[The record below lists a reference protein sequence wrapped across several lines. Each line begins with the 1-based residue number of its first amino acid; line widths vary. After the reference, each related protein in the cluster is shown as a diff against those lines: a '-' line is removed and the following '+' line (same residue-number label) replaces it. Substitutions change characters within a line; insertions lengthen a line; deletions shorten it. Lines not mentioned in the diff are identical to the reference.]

1 MVGQVCMY
9 IQIQIKLRWALF
21 VTYTII
27 QSIMRSEICSLHLT
41 HPSGAVYIYNVNTL
55 YFISFIG
62 SRRAHVGG
70 SLPDGRRDHI
80 ERDNSD

>member
-1 MVGQVCMY
+1 
-9 IQIQIKLRWALF
+9 
-21 VTYTII
+21 
-27 QSIMRSEICSLHLT
+27 MRSEICSLHLT

-55 YFISFIG
+55 YCISFIG